1 MPNDITPM
9 HNYFAKLG
17 LEPEVADLY
26 LTLHAYGPQS
36 LLQLARNARMER
48 TRVYRLIDSLS
59 DAGLLEIETH
69 YKRKIYKAAP
79 ITNLQVLLSK
89 KEQDIRAL
97 NSELQGLHAELSQTL
112 HSPLSHVQFYKAS
125 DGLKQM
131 FWNQTR
137 ANGET
142 ISILYEN
149 MQNRTNSAFFE
160 RWVERCN
167 QRNLQF
173 RSLIGDHFIG
183 TQQQWYAGHSNER
196 LRDWSARYIPANV
209 FPITHSMVCYDDVV
223 AYYNWQGG
231 EVFGIELYNQ
241 EIADA
246 QRNLFE
252 MLWSQGQLVDD
263 LKGPLPPSE
272 K

>member
-26 LTLHAYGPQS
+26 MALHAYGPQS

-48 TRVYRLIDSLS
+48 TRVYRLIDTLA
-59 DAGLLEIETH
+59 DVGLVEIETH
-69 YKRKIYKAAP
+69 YKRKIYKPAP
-79 ITNLQVLLSK
+79 ITNLQILLSK
-89 KEQDIRAL
+89 KEQ
-97 NSELQGLHAELSQTL
+97 ELRNLTAELYSLQTDLSQSL
-112 HSPLSHVQFYKAS
+112 HSPLSHVQFYKGA

-131 FWNQTR
+131 FWNQTK
-137 ANGET
+137 AQTET
-142 ISILYEN
+142 VSILYEN
-149 MQNRTNSAFFE
+149 MQNKTNATFFE

-167 QRNLQF
+167 QREMKF
-173 RSLIGDHFIG
+173 RSLIGDHFIN
-183 TQQQWYAGHSNER
+183 TQQQWYSTHQNER
-196 LRDWSARYIPANV
+196 LQHWSARYIPASI

-231 EVFGIELYNQ
+231 QIFGIELYNQ

-246 QRNLFE
+246 QQTLFE
-252 MLWSQGQLVDD
+252 MLWTQGQLVDD
-263 LKGPLPPSE
+263 LKGPITQ
-272 K
+272 